1 LLFFHLLVT
10 MAAKGT
16 MMPSKAVEAITN
28 NDPAHTHINLGGNSS
43 FQMNPAKYASDI
55 FKAMVANT
63 SVTDLDLSNC
73 GIPTG
78 NASEIAE
85 MIRQNKTLKVL
96 NLSKNKIS
104 SEGIEEILAALKDNA
119 SIVELNLLD
128 AGPSRL
134 GEGALSALCTSLET
148 NVTLIKV
155 IWRLDSRQAWKITK
169 FLSRNMEIERRI
181 AQGKPV
187 DDIHPAFKKDADPAT
202 VAREEK
208 EAAER
213 AAAAAYR

>member
-1 LLFFHLLVT
+1 
-10 MAAKGT
+10 MAAKVVL
-16 MMPSKAVEAITN
+16 MPGKALEAIQS
-28 NDPAHTHINLGGNSS
+28 NDPAHKSISLAGSSS
-43 FQMNPAKYASDI
+43 FQMNPSKYASSI
-55 FKAMVANT
+55 AEALLTNT

-73 GIPTG
+73 GIPTS
-78 NASEIAE
+78 NAHDFAE
-85 MIRQNKTLKVL
+85 VLKKNKTLKVL

-104 SEGIEEILAALKDNA
+104 SEGIEEILASLKEN
-119 SIVELNLLD
+119 SSLVEINLLD

-134 GEGALSALCTSLET
+134 GESALSALCTSLET

-187 DDIHPAFKKDADPAT
+187 DDIHPAFKKDADAAT
-202 VAREEK
+202 IAREEK
-208 EAAER
+208 EAAEK